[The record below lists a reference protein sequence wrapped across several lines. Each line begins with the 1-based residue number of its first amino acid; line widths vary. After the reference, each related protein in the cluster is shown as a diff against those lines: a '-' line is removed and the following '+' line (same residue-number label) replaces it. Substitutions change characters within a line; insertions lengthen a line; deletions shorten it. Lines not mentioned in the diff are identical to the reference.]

1 MWGINKYIYIYIY
14 IFILP
19 SFHIKNEYSAFDELE
34 QIDDY
39 KIYYLCK
46 IDIIYLITQFY
57 VYSITNYT

>member
-1 MWGINKYIYIYIY
+1 MWGIHKYVY
-14 IFILP
+14 IFIPPL
-19 SFHIKNEYSAFDELE
+19 FHIKNEYSAFDELE